1 MLPLS
6 GSDVNSC
13 TSCKEAGLECVWL
26 STPERHSTTAAQGPT
41 RSIKVIAMPS
51 GLPKIVIPPTFT
63 GPVEGRGSTQSFDEG
78 TPDNRGTG
86 APPAPIEDLDVQMT
100 DASEGNRPRLDKGKG
115 RAIASPDPELA
126 DDSLTDGLEAGKVLS
141 EEEERAILMEA
152 YIAVHNANRTLET
165 LNDLGKEVREEL
177 ATLEAEFWEGHR
189 PGRAQATLLEAVDA
203 YFAQATEAM
212 AAYEEV
218 EAEFIPK
225 SQPKEEYEWTE

>member
-13 TSCKEAGLECVWL
+13 TSCKEADLECVWL
-26 STPERHSTTAAQGPT
+26 STPELPPTTAGQGPT

-51 GLPKIVIPPTFT
+51 GLPKIVIPPTLT
-63 GPVEGRGSTQSFDEG
+63 GPVEGRRAELVDEG
-78 TPDNRGTG
+78 APDNHGIG
-86 APPAPIEDLDVQMT
+86 APSAPSADTDVEMT
-100 DASEGNRPRLDKGKG
+100 DASESNRPRLDKGKG
-115 RAIASPDPELA
+115 RAIASPDPELD
-126 DDSLTDGLEAGKVLS
+126 DDSLINALRAGKVLT
-141 EEEERAILMEA
+141 EEEENAVLLEA

-165 LNDLGKEVREEL
+165 LNDLGREVREEL

-203 YFAQATEAM
+203 YFAQASEAM

-218 EAEFIPK
+218 EAELVQK
-225 SQPKEEYEWTE
+225 SEPKEEYEWTE

>member
-26 STPERHSTTAAQGPT
+26 STPESPSTTVGQGPP
-41 RSIKVIAMPS
+41 RCIKVITMPS
-51 GLPKIVIPPTFT
+51 GLPKIVIPPALM
-63 GPVEGRGSTQSFDEG
+63 GPVEERGTESLDEG
-78 TPDNRGTG
+78 TPVDHGTG
-86 APPAPIEDLDVQMT
+86 APSPPIADADVEMT
-100 DASEGNRPRLDKGKG
+100 DASESIRPRLDKGKG
-115 RAIASPDPELA
+115 RAIASPDPELD
-126 DDSLTDGLEAGKVLS
+126 DDSLINALKAGKVLT
-141 EEEERAILMEA
+141 EEEENAVLLEA

-177 ATLEAEFWEGHR
+177 ASLEAEFWEGHR

-218 EAEFIPK
+218 EADFVQK
-225 SQPKEEYEWTE
+225 SEPKEEYEWTE